1 MLRGARL
8 RAGFSRD
15 GLALTVQ
22 VSRGQVQG
30 IEEERRPPSVA
41 AAERISAVLRLD
53 PWEDAL
59 LQAVAV
65 DDRQLRSRRGV
76 VHVRRRGTPMPPWVR
91 ERIVIERAAGSS
103 WQSIADRLN
112 RDGVPTVDRGR
123 WWASSVCQAVL
134 TCQGGRRGDPR

>member
-8 RAGFSRD
+8 RAGFSRA
-15 GLALTVQ
+15 GLALTLE
-22 VSRGQVQG
+22 VSRGQLQG

-41 AAERISAVLRLD
+41 VAERISAVLRLD

-65 DDRQLRSRRGV
+65 DDSQLRSRRGV
-76 VHVRRRGTPMPPWVR
+76 VHVRRRGTPMPPWVPK
-91 ERIVIERAAGSS
+91 RIAVERAAGHS
-103 WQSIADRLN
+103 WQSIADGLN

-123 WWASSVCQAVL
+123 WWASSVSQAVL
-134 TCQGGRRGDPR
+134 TYRGGRRGDPR